1 MRVKFLQLLL
11 LIGSAFCVA
20 AAVEDY
26 SFNGYEETTE
36 EEVPLQRSK
45 RQASAMFTIGTSTLN
60 PPKI

>member
-1 MRVKFLQLLL
+1 MRVKFLQLLF
-11 LIGSAFCVA
+11 LIGCAFCVA

-26 SFNGYEETTE
+26 SFNGYEEPTE

-60 PPKI
+60 SPKN